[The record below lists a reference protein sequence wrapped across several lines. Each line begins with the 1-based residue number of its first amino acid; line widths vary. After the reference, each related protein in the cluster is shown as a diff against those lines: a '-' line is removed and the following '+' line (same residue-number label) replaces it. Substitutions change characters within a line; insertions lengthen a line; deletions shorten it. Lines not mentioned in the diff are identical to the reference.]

1 MAKYV
6 AYYRVRSGPGN
17 NRDDALAV
25 QRDSFKGFVG
35 PDDKVVDE
43 FIEDEGSHQ
52 RRRPHFEAAIK
63 SAKRHDA
70 TLVIPRFR
78 RIHRTA
84 TFVEQLRDAD
94 VDFVALDMPGADRA
108 TIASIVVAAT
118 QHRRQV
124 SERIRASLQAA
135 KARGRRLGNPAIARA
150 QQLAVQAARN
160 SAHEA
165 RQALL
170 IKVRELS
177 VAGLSL
183 RAIAGE
189 LNRSG
194 IPSARGREWH
204 ASSVRRILADA
215 NSASA

>member
-1 MAKYV
+1 V
-6 AYYRVRSGPGN
+6 AYYRVRSGPRSS
-17 NRDDALAV
+17 RDDALAV
-25 QRDSFKGFVG
+25 QRDAFKGFVG
-35 PDDKVVDE
+35 PDDKLVDE
-43 FIEDEGSHQ
+43 FVEDEGSHQ

-94 VDFVALDMPGADRA
+94 IDFVALDMPGANRES
-108 TIASIVVAAT
+108 IASIVVAAR
-118 QHRRQV
+118 QHRRLV

-135 KARGRRLGNPAIARA
+135 GTRGRRLGNPEIARA
-150 QQLAVQAARN
+150 QPIAVQAARA
-160 SAHEA
+160 SAQEV

-170 IKVRELS
+170 IKVREMT
-177 VAGLSL
+177 AEGRSL

-189 LNRSG
+189 LNRAG

-204 ASSVRRILADA
+204 ASSVRTILTEAQA
-215 NSASA
+215 HRRER